1 MYARNVSI
9 HLKPNMLADYNR
21 TFEKDVL
28 PLLRKQNGFKDEISI
43 SGSGGTELTAISLW
57 DSKASADAYNNNVYP
72 EVVKTLSRVI
82 DGTPKVQSGEV
93 VNTTL
98 HKAAQA

>member
-1 MYARNVSI
+1 
-9 HLKPNMLADYNR
+9 MLADYNR

-43 SGSGGTELTAISLW
+43 SGAGGTEVTAISMW

-82 DGTPKVQSGEV
+82 EGAPKVQAGEV
-93 VNTTL
+93 INSTL
-98 HKAAQA
+98 HKTAQA